1 MYLCTHVNKSR
12 TMELRCP
19 QCGKL
24 MVMSQEELVIH
35 DSQVVCPQCLAVCRY
50 IDGALVVHD
59 DSDAPYRHTASVTS
73 TKQETTKFCHHCGK
87 KLPDGIK
94 FCPYCGADLSAPFS
108 QPKAVD
114 KKPEPARVQAK
125 PQEAK
130 PVEAKVEQ
138 PKPSSGSQVAHNQVE
153 DKLRT
158 MSRHYSNS
166 MRPQLHQNGT
176 MPSRGFKIVAY
187 TIIIALLVVL
197 VGIIIA
203 GLNIE
208 PTL

>member
-1 MYLCTHVNKSR
+1 MYLCTHVNKTR
-12 TMELRCP
+12 PMELRCP

-59 DSDAPYRHTASVTS
+59 DSDAPYRHTASVKS
-73 TKQETTKFCHHCGK
+73 TKQESTKFCHHCGK
-87 KLPDGIK
+87 QLPGGIK

-108 QPKAVD
+108 QPKAVE
-114 KKPEPARVQAK
+114 KKAEPARVQAK
-125 PQEAK
+125 QPETK

-138 PKPSSGSQVAHNQVE
+138 PKPSGVRQLSHNQVE

-158 MSRHYSNS
+158 MSRHYSTNV
-166 MRPQLHQNGT
+166 RPHLHQNGT
-176 MPSRGFKIVAY
+176 MPSKTFKIVAY
-187 TIIIALLVVL
+187 LIIAALLVLL
-197 VGIIIA
+197 VCIIIA
-203 GLNIE
+203 GLNIA
-208 PTL
+208 PAM

>member
-1 MYLCTHVNKSR
+1 M
-12 TMELRCP
+12 
-19 QCGKL
+19 
-24 MVMSQEELVIH
+24 IH

-87 KLPDGIK
+87 KLPGGIK
-94 FCPYCGADLSAPFS
+94 FCPYCGTDLSAPFS
-108 QPKAVD
+108 QPKAVE
-114 KKPEPARVQAK
+114 KKPEPTRVQAK
-125 PQEAK
+125 PQETK

-138 PKPSSGSQVAHNQVE
+138 PKPSGVRQSSHNQVE

-158 MSRHYSNS
+158 MSRHYSS
-166 MRPQLHQNGT
+166 SVRPRLHQHGT
-176 MPSRGFKIVAY
+176 MPSRGFKIAAY
-187 TIIIALLVVL
+187 SIIIALLVVL
-197 VGIIIA
+197 VCIIIA

-208 PTL
+208 PTI